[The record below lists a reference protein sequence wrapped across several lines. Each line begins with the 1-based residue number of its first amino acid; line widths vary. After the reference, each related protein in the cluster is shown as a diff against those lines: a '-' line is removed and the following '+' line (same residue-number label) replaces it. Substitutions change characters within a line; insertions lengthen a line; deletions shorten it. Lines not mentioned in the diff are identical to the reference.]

1 MTSPPHGT
9 LIRAGRVRALSTAG
23 SVRALSTAGCRE
35 GAEAEGWHRR
45 GEMQGR
51 LRESGGSGFYW
62 GLLVVGNLPV

>member
-23 SVRALSTAGCRE
+23 CRK
-35 GAEAEGWHRR
+35 GAEAEGWHCR
-45 GEMQGR
+45 GEMSVYGR
-51 LRESGGSGFYW
+51 LRERGGSGFYW